1 MGGSVTAMISRHR
14 AAALAVATIGALTLA
29 ACGSATDG
37 AVDDAGPATTVPS
50 TTETADT
57 GPTDAGQADDRAD
70 DRAEPTGFD
79 LPGGLDPAVVEV
91 ITPVGADGRVA
102 DGWTVS
108 DEEPVTDVDCY
119 APSGSTLTDGV
130 YQCGPSAVYLPA
142 CWPGEDPDEMLCV
155 RGTEDRELFRAEA
168 MSIDDYGA
176 VAEPAPLTLVLA
188 DGAQCAVRIG
198 GAWGANKHNP
208 DSLPRYACDAPEGE
222 DGAGKMVWIADAD
235 TPLFTAE
242 DGVSTVLYGD
252 YEDELTGMEVTRAV
266 FAGADAS
273 ADGEI

>member
-29 ACGSATDG
+29 ACSSATEG
-37 AVDDAGPATTVPS
+37 SVDDAQASPTVPS
-50 TTETADT
+50 ATETADAGEAAT
-57 GPTDAGQADDRAD
+57 GDADADAADTDT
-70 DRAEPTGFD
+70 PTGFD
-79 LPGGLDPAVVEV
+79 LPEGLDPAVVEV
-91 ITPVGADGRVA
+91 ITPVDADGRVA

-108 DEEPVTDVDCY
+108 DEEPVTEVDCY

-142 CWPGEDPDEMLCV
+142 CWPAEQPDEMLCV
-155 RGTEDRELFRAEA
+155 RATEDRELFRAEA

-176 VAEPAPLTLVLA
+176 VAEPAPLTLELA

-198 GAWGANKHNP
+198 GAWGANKHAP
-208 DSLPRYACDAPEGE
+208 DSLPRYACDAPEGT

-235 TPLFTAE
+235 TPLFTSE
-242 DGVSTVLYGD
+242 GGVTTVFYGD
-252 YEDELTGMEVTRAV
+252 YEDELTGMEVIRAV
-266 FAGADAS
+266 FAGADVS